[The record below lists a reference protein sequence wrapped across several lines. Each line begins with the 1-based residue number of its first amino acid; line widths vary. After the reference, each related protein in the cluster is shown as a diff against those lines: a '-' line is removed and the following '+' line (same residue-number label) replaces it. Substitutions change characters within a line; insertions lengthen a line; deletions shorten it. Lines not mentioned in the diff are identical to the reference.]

1 MNSSPTAALDLV
13 FQEESIAEKVM
24 KGNKRSEAKID
35 KRDGY
40 MGDVNSVEFT
50 MSELK

>member
-1 MNSSPTAALDLV
+1 
-13 FQEESIAEKVM
+13 M

-50 MSELK
+50 MSELKWTSKSVGNTELNCYFP